1 MYCVKCKKKT
11 NTTNEKLVTTSN
23 NRTMKRGNCSVC
35 GTTKTQFV
43 KSSKG
48 GSILNKMINS
58 LPVEMHL
65 LGHNFTGPGTKL
77 NKRLNAD
84 LTPKEWSKPI
94 NRIDKAAYHHDIC
107 YLKNNDTETRNRVCD
122 KNMLEEMKNIYNPS
136 LRERMER
143 GLVSTLI
150 GTKKR
155 FGWGV
160 RKYGTGYIKKKK
172 FTTLAEELHRPIK
185 RKFKK
190 RRVIVNGIDKIWAAD
205 LADLTA
211 FKDYNDGYTFLLL
224 VIDTFSKYGYLILL
238 KNKKGETVADALKDI
253 FEKRKPEKLWTDKGK
268 EFYNKNVKDLV
279 ELYSTENEEKSS
291 IAERWVRTIKEKM
304 WKYFTDNNTYKY
316 IDVLPDLVEDY
327 NNTVHSST
335 KLTPKEASKKKN
347 ELTVWRNLYPDR
359 YKKYNIT
366 PKFSV
371 GDEVRITKKK
381 KVFEKGYTTRWTE
394 EIFTIKEIR
403 DTNPITY
410 ILKDLNDKEIKGTFY
425 EPELQKTEQQIYRIE
440 KVIEKEKGRSFVK
453 WKGYSDE
460 FNSWVD
466 NKDLIDLS

>member
-84 LTPKEWSKPI
+84 LTPKAWSKPI

-122 KNMLEEMKNIYNPS
+122 KNMLEEMKNIYNPTI
-136 LRERMER
+136 RERMER

-160 RKYGTGYIKKKK
+160 VNGTGYIKKKK
-172 FTTLAEELHRPIK
+172 FTTLAEELHRLIK

-190 RRVIVNGIDKIWAAD
+190 RRVIVNGIDKIWTAD
-205 LADLTA
+205 LADMTA
-211 FKDYNDGYTFLLL
+211 FKDYNKGYTFLLL
-224 VIDTFSKYGYLILL
+224 VIDTFSKYGYLVPL
-238 KNKKGETVADALKDI
+238 KNKKGQTVANALKDI
-253 FEKRKPEKLWTDKGK
+253 FKKRKPEKLWTDKGT
-268 EFYNKNVKDLV
+268 EFKNKNVKDLV

-359 YKKYNIT
+359 YKKYNII

-381 KVFEKGYTTRWTE
+381 KVFEKGYTTRWKE
-394 EIFTIKEIR
+394 EIFTIKEIQ

-410 ILKDLNDKEIKGTFY
+410 KLTDLKGEEIKGTFY

-453 WKGYSDE
+453 WKDYSDK

>member
-1 MYCVKCKKKT
+1 MYCVKCKRKT
-11 NTTNEKLVTTSN
+11 ETTNEQLVTTSN
-23 NRTMKRGNCSVC
+23 NRSMKRGKCSIC
-35 GTTKTQFV
+35 GTMKTQFV

-48 GSILNKMINS
+48 GSILNKMINN

-107 YLKNNDTETRNRVCD
+107 YLKNNDTATRNAVCD
-122 KNMLEEMKNIYNPS
+122 KNMLQEMKDIYNPT

-160 RKYGTGYIKKKK
+160 TTGTGYIKKKK
-172 FTTLAEELHRPIK
+172 FSTLAEELHKPIK
-185 RKFKK
+185 RKFTK
-190 RRVIVNGIDKIWAAD
+190 RRVFVNGIDKIWAAD
-205 LADLTA
+205 LADMTA
-211 FKDYNDGYTFLLL
+211 LSEYNEGYRFLLL
-224 VIDTFSKYGYLILL
+224 VIDIFSKYGWIIPL
-238 KNKKGETVADALKDI
+238 KNKQGITTANALETI
-253 FEKRKPEKLWTDKGK
+253 FEERRPGKLWVDKGK
-268 EFYNKNVKDLV
+268 EFYNNNVKGLV
-279 ELYSTENEEKSS
+279 EIYSTENEEKSS
-291 IAERWVRTIKEKM
+291 IVERWIRTMKEKI
-304 WKYFTDNNTYKY
+304 WKHFTDNNTYTY
-316 IDVLPDLVEDY
+316 INVLPDLVEDY
-327 NNTVHSST
+327 NNTVHSSI
-335 KLTPKEASKKKN
+335 KMTPVEASKKKN

-359 YKKYNIT
+359 YKINDIT

-371 GDEVRITKKK
+371 GDEVRISKKK
-381 KVFEKGYTTRWTE
+381 KTFEKGYTTRWTE
-394 EIFTIKEIR
+394 EIFTITKIQN
-403 DTNPITY
+403 TNPITY
-410 ILKDLNDKEIKGTFY
+410 KLADLQGKEIEGTFY
-425 EPELQKTEQQIYRIE
+425 EAELQKTEQQVFRME
-440 KVIEKEKGRSFVK
+440 KVIEKRKNKSLVK
-453 WKGYSDE
+453 WKGYSDK